1 MTKAIGSNGRNCAIV
16 IFTKGKSTKASNKNR
31 ADVNNKGSMSVT
43 IAFIATMLTPQIAV
57 TKIAPKAGFPNQSI
71 CLKLVSLLAI
81 ANIA

>member
-1 MTKAIGSNGRNCAIV
+1 
-16 IFTKGKSTKASNKNR
+16 
-31 ADVNNKGSMSVT
+31 MSVT

-81 ANIA
+81 ANLA